1 MKQVEF
7 LKLLQDLMQT
17 EVDLEEE
24 LKLEDLE
31 EFDSLAI
38 LSLVSMYDKLGVNVR
53 PGDIADAVTVLDLIK
68 MGENKING

>member
-17 EVDLEEE
+17 EVELEEE

>member
-1 MKQVEF
+1 MNQVEF

-17 EVDLEEE
+17 EVELEEE

>member
-17 EVDLEEE
+17 EVELEEE

-68 MGENKING
+68 MGENRING

>member
-17 EVDLEEE
+17 EVELEEE

-53 PGDIADAVTVLDLIK
+53 PGDISDSVTVLDLIK
-68 MGENKING
+68 IAGRNIDG

>member
-17 EVDLEEE
+17 EVELEEE

-68 MGENKING
+68 MGENKINE